1 MTPAD
6 IIAIA
11 VILLLIGAASV
22 YIIREKKKGRRCIG
36 CPDSKTCS
44 GSCAS
49 CGGCHTENDEKTS
62 EK

>member
-1 MTPAD
+1 MQPAD
-6 IIAIA
+6 IIAII
-11 VILLLIGAASV
+11 VILLIVGAATA
-22 YIIREKKKGRRCIG
+22 YIIKAKKSGRKCIG

-49 CGGCHTENDEKTS
+49 CGGCHAENDEKTS

>member
-49 CGGCHTENDEKTS
+49 CGGCHGANDEKTNQ
-62 EK
+62 E